1 MFTVSSYRKVKSS
14 VLYTPG
20 AVLTFSVYD
29 VNLVRSDEFMGMA
42 VIECSEI
49 PELKTLTSDLEDPS
63 SPQRLNLSLALV
75 KDTKTPALIELKNRK
90 DPYVKAF
97 KERHKF

>member
-1 MFTVSSYRKVKSS
+1 MNFIGRKVKST

-29 VNLVRSDEFMGMA
+29 VNMVGSDEFMGMA
-42 VIECSEI
+42 AIQCSDI
-49 PELKTLTSDLEDPS
+49 PELKTLSSDLEDPS
-63 SPQRLNLSLALV
+63 STQRLNVSLAVV
-75 KDTKTPALIELKNRK
+75 KETETPALKELKNRK

-97 KERHKF
+97 QERHK